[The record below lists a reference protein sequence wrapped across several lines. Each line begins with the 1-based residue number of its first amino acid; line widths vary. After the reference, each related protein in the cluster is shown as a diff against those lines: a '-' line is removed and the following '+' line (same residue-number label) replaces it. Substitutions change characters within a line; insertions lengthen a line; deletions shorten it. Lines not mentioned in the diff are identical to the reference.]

1 MYLNQFL
8 TRLIEKNERS
18 HVTELIGIVTAICNS
33 LYKFE

>member
-8 TRLIEKNERS
+8 TRLIEKKKRS
-18 HVTELIGIVTAICNS
+18 HVTELIGIVTAIYNS